1 MDSLSEVLAYLRK
14 LENMLDDGDSPMK
27 VEELV
32 EVGTKMKRIDAMDV
46 NENVSKKVK
55 HEVVVFTKAPYREYC
70 EPYMRFSTPS
80 EGNQTCDA
88 ELNMAYYDNYM
99 PEDMLNTLGYVRL
112 DYGDYGRKM
121 VKEIRVRIHGY
132 DVETDFVVVDYVNE
146 GEPSIVFGRSF
157 LVTTKSQIDFRLGE
171 MRIDVTMLK
180 EDKDVDTL
188 LENLME

>member
-1 MDSLSEVLAYLRK
+1 
-14 LENMLDDGDSPMK
+14 
-27 VEELV
+27 
-32 EVGTKMKRIDAMDV
+32 
-46 NENVSKKVK
+46 
-55 HEVVVFTKAPYREYC
+55 
-70 EPYMRFSTPS
+70 
-80 EGNQTCDA
+80 
-88 ELNMAYYDNYM
+88 
-99 PEDMLNTLGYVRL
+99 
-112 DYGDYGRKM
+112 M

-188 LENLME
+188 LENLMEDMIEVAGTSGELVKMDMGHGTMTINNGVINHTYYSQPRTKAYLDNFEIDEDEDWLNCFKVGRDEDGSSKYGSVSPLF